1 MKYYAGLDLGGTF
14 IKCGIVD
21 ENGKVLIKDK
31 IPTGGDRPWERVA
44 ADMAK
49 LASSLAEKAG
59 VKLCGAGIGSPGLI
73 DSESGV
79 IVYSNNLRWD
89 YVPLG
94 KTVSD
99 ALGGTPVRVA
109 NDANAAALGE
119 KYFGAGAEFDSV
131 VFVTLGTGVGGG
143 IVINGKLFEGNR
155 SAGAEIGHTV
165 ICMGGEQCTCGRKGC
180 FEAYASATALIRET
194 KKAMKN
200 NPDSKLWEIVGG
212 DLDKVE
218 GKTAFDGLH
227 AGDKVAAGVI
237 DGYVNCL
244 AEGVANI
251 CNEFHPEA
259 VLIGGGVS
267 AAGDALMVP
276 LREKVKT
283 LIYGV
288 ADYAPVQILRAT
300 LGNDAGM
307 FGAACLAM
315 EK

>member
-1 MKYYAGLDLGGTF
+1 MEKKFYAGIDIGGTS

-21 ENGKVLIKDK
+21 SDGNILVKGSV
-31 IPTGGDRPWERVA
+31 PTGA
-44 ADMAK
+44 ADCAVI
-49 LASSLAEKAG
+49 AGDIAELVSRLERQAG
-59 VKLCGAGIGSPGLI
+59 VKAEGAGIGAPGII
-73 DSESGV
+73 DSKNGV
-79 IVYSNNLRWD
+79 IVYSPNIVWKD
-89 YVPLG
+89 VPICAEVGKRLG
-94 KTVSD
+94 V
-99 ALGGTPVRVA
+99 PVKIA

-119 KYFGAGAEFDSV
+119 KMAGSGKNYDDVLFL
-131 VFVTLGTGVGGG
+131 TIGTGIGGG
-143 IVINGKLFEGNR
+143 IIIDGKLFEGFR
-155 SAGAEIGHTV
+155 SAGAEIGHQV
-165 ICMGGEQCTCGRKGC
+165 IRQGGEKCSCGRDGC

-237 DGYVNCL
+237 DEYVNCL

-267 AAGDALMVP
+267 AAGDALMAP

-288 ADYAPVQILRAT
+288 ADYAPVQILKAT